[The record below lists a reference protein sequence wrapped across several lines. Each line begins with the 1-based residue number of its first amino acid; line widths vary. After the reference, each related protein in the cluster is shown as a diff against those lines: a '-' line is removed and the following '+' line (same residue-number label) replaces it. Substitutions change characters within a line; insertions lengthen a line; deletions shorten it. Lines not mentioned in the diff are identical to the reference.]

1 MWRGHFSFPLFSP
14 CYSNGVVLED
24 GDKYSLNEDGSELL
38 IKHVSKVDEGDYTC
52 IAKNKAGEKTE
63 EVSLSVFGKKMTPF
77 ADGLLSIK
85 NTAAG
90 FFVSSLTFL
99 CCTLWHLLHTLTQL
113 FLTQLWNIK
122 CSISLWGNYVVLW
135 LCYNSVG
142 YETTLYSLPQ

>member
-1 MWRGHFSFPLFSP
+1 MQVNTCDADTCLFLFFPP

-38 IKHVSKVDEGDYTC
+38 IKHVTKVDEGDYTC
-52 IAKNKAGEKTE
+52 IAKNKAGEKAE

-90 FFVSSLTFL
+90 FFCIISD
-99 CCTLWHLLHTLTQL
+99 
-113 FLTQLWNIK
+113 
-122 CSISLWGNYVVLW
+122 ISLLYFVHFAAHSYAAYPYAAVKHKVQYLFMRK
-135 LCYNSVG
+135 LCSPVA
-142 YETTLYSLPQ
+142 LL